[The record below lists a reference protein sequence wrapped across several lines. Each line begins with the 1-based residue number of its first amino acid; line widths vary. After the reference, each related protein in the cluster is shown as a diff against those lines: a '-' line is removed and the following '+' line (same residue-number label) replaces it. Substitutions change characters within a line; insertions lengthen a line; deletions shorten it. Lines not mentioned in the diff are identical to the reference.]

1 MKRTPNIVFWSIT
14 VVLTVLFA
22 SPCLAANDEGGAE
35 LAGLVGH
42 GTSGDANILGLGV
55 GARLGYSA
63 KARYYVG
70 LSGLYHF
77 GSHDDFEPEA
87 RHHSES
93 FRGEVGYD
101 VHVFPLVL
109 RPSFRAGFTHV
120 TTTRDVDGS
129 FLSPDLGL
137 GATLMVR
144 LDGPFV
150 GLDAEA
156 RMLTRLVN
164 NGDNMYGIVGFGVY
178 AVGGY
183 RF

>member
-1 MKRTPNIVFWSIT
+1 MTT
-14 VVLTVLFA
+14 D
-22 SPCLAANDEGGAE
+22 AAPATAEKGGAE
-35 LAGLVGH
+35 LAGLVGY
-42 GTSGDANILGLGV
+42 GASGDANILGLGV

-63 KARYYVG
+63 KARYYLG
-70 LSGLYHF
+70 LSGHYHL

-93 FRGEVGYD
+93 FRFEVGYD
-101 VHVFPLVL
+101 VHVFPLVF
-109 RPSFRAGFTHV
+109 RPSLRAGFTHV
-120 TTTRDVDGS
+120 TTPRDVDGS

-137 GATLMVR
+137 GGTILVR
-144 LDGPFV
+144 VGGPFV
-150 GLDAEA
+150 GIDAEA

-164 NGDNMYGIVGFGVY
+164 NGDNMYSIAGVGVY